1 MVANTKDPVM
11 AHLQKTLQHME
22 NVRTRCEMLGLRLIE
37 RGEPDFGVRL
47 ISLGREHD
55 LSKLKGIEWD
65 ALDAMTKSEH
75 PELFGAALEQHHL
88 DNPHHPE
95 HWGTIHDMPRV
106 YVAEMVCDWAARSS
120 EFGSSF
126 WAYVEGQAM
135 AKFGFTDQDEVYRE
149 IKDFAD
155 LLLEK
160 AFA

>member
-1 MVANTKDPVM
+1 M
-11 AHLQKTLQHME
+11 AQLQKVLQHME
-22 NVRTRCEMLGLRLIE
+22 NVRSRCEILGLRLIE
-37 RGEPDFGVRL
+37 RGEAEFGVKL

-65 ALDAMTKSEH
+65 ALDAATKDES
-75 PELFGAALEQHHL
+75 PDLFQAALEQHHL

-106 YVAEMVCDWAARSS
+106 YVAEMVCDWAARGS
-120 EFGSSF
+120 EFGTAF
-126 WAYVEGQAM
+126 WAYVQDQAM
-135 AKFGFTDQDEVYRE
+135 GKFGFTADDEVYRE

-160 AFA
+160 AFS